1 LNAGS
6 AYVFVGS
13 GGSWTRTAEL
23 SVTES
28 NQQHDELGKSVAISP
43 GRILVGAP
51 GDDNGSGL
59 NAGSAY
65 VFAGSGSSWALEDQ
79 LLASGLSADGER
91 FGAWVDIEQDRAV
104 IGAPGLGPGSAY
116 VFEWNGSAWTEQA
129 KLAPSDGSSGD
140 GFGTSVALQGDLV
153 VVGSGAEDEMGPDSG
168 ALYVF
173 GWNGTTWVEEAKLTA
188 SDGEGGDFLGTSV
201 ALDGDTILAGAP
213 GDDDLGSDSGSA
225 YIFTMTAEDWME
237 QAKLTAD
244 DGSSDDLFG
253 VSVSVGLERAAV
265 GAKWASPDGPQ
276 SGGAYLFAP
285 VGGSWQ
291 QVESIVPSDGALEA
305 HFGTS
310 IRLDGGRLV
319 VGAPG
324 AEERGPRAGAA
335 YVFTGVSGTV
345 AGDPTIF
352 GIEDEAIS
360 WDPQVVGSPPLS
372 CVISAAPAHGTATV
386 SSDCSGGSYT
396 PDPNYHGPDEFTYE
410 VSDGTSSDTGM
421 VSVTVQSVNDRPN
434 AGDVDV
440 FGTEDAPRDWSPAV
454 VDVDGDELTCAIV
467 TAPTHGSASVKANC
481 SAGTYTP
488 DPGFNGSDG
497 FTYQVSD
504 GSLADTGAV
513 SVAVESVNDAPMA
526 GEVSAEGDEGSQISW
541 SPAVNDLDGDPL
553 TCSIATTSSHGSATV
568 EADCVAGSYT
578 PEAGFSGSDGFT
590 YRASDGS
597 LSDTGVV
604 SITVN
609 PVEEPIPPGDRFVD
623 DDGSTFESDIEWLA
637 AQGIT
642 KGCNPP
648 VNDRFCPDDSVTR
661 GQMAA
666 FLARAFQLTDTGGGD
681 LYNDDN
687 GTTFETDIDKL
698 GTAGIT
704 KGCNPPANDR
714 FCPDDFVTR
723 GQMAAFL
730 RRGLTTAG

>member
-237 QAKLTAD
+237 QAK
-244 DGSSDDLFG
+244 
-253 VSVSVGLERAAV
+253 
-265 GAKWASPDGPQ
+265 
-276 SGGAYLFAP
+276 
-285 VGGSWQ
+285 
-291 QVESIVPSDGALEA
+291 
-305 HFGTS
+305 
-310 IRLDGGRLV
+310 
-319 VGAPG
+319 
-324 AEERGPRAGAA
+324 ERGPRAGAA

-578 PEAGFSGSDGFT
+578 PEAGFSGSDG
-590 YRASDGS
+590 SPIGS
-597 LSDTGVV
+597 
-604 SITVN
+604 
-609 PVEEPIPPGDRFVD
+609 P
-623 DDGSTFESDIEWLA
+623 
-637 AQGIT
+637 
-642 KGCNPP
+642 
-648 VNDRFCPDDSVTR
+648 
-661 GQMAA
+661 MA
-666 FLARAFQLTDTGGGD
+666 R
-681 LYNDDN
+681 
-687 GTTFETDIDKL
+687 
-698 GTAGIT
+698 
-704 KGCNPPANDR
+704 
-714 FCPDDFVTR
+714 
-723 GQMAAFL
+723 
-730 RRGLTTAG
+730 